1 MLVQCAWYGLPLI
14 PPDDKERE
22 VTPLSEL
29 LDPSSRRLRVQDF
42 VDLVKHFKFTIVE
55 VQDVDDKYGN
65 GFTVVVQKPP
75 R

>member
-14 PPDDKERE
+14 HPDDKERE

-42 VDLVKHFKFTIVE
+42 VDLVKHFKFSIVE